1 MYCEPDENGV
11 CKICGVKVLFPVQL
25 CVRRESP
32 EPQSV
37 IGRVSGG
44 RPKERGAA
52 LVEDLHT
59 RQSWS
64 TMVNTKYLVGCCD
77 KCVVS
82 VASGEGRICP
92 ETRQQFTSCCGG
104 NPSTTALINRYS
116 AINAGLFRCPLGL
129 NVKTVENEKNT
140 NT

>member
-1 MYCEPDENGV
+1 M
-11 CKICGVKVLFPVQL
+11 I
-25 CVRRESP
+25 
-32 EPQSV
+32 
-37 IGRVSGG
+37 
-44 RPKERGAA
+44 
-52 LVEDLHT
+52 
-59 RQSWS
+59 
-64 TMVNTKYLVGCCD
+64 NTKYLAGCCD

-116 AINAGLFRCPLGL
+116 SINSGFFRCPLGL
-129 NVKTVENEKNT
+129 NVKTMENEKNT